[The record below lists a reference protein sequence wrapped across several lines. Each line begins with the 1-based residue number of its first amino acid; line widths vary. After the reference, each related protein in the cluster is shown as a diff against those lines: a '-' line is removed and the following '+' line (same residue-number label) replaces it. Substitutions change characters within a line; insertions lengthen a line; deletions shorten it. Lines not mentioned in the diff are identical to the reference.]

1 MLVTNILAVMVGY
14 AFMIVKEAEKPADLN
29 TNMLT
34 SLRNLKARVRQ
45 TGKCFQN
52 KNKNAVLV
60 LIVLE
65 IIGNGMSF
73 P

>member
-1 MLVTNILAVMVGY
+1 
-14 AFMIVKEAEKPADLN
+14 MIVKEAEKPADLN

-34 SLRNLKARVRQ
+34 SLRHLKARVRQ

>member
-1 MLVTNILAVMVGY
+1 MLVTNILAVMVRY
-14 AFMIVKEAEKPADLN
+14 AFMIVKEAEKPADIN

-34 SLRNLKARVRQ
+34 SLRHLKARVRQ

>member
-1 MLVTNILAVMVGY
+1 
-14 AFMIVKEAEKPADLN
+14 MIVKEAEKPADLN

>member
-1 MLVTNILAVMVGY
+1 MVRY
-14 AFMIVKEAEKPADLN
+14 AFMIVKEAEKPADIN

-34 SLRNLKARVRQ
+34 SLRHLKARVRQ

>member
-1 MLVTNILAVMVGY
+1 
-14 AFMIVKEAEKPADLN
+14 MIVKEAEKPADLN

-34 SLRNLKARVRQ
+34 SLRHLKARARQ